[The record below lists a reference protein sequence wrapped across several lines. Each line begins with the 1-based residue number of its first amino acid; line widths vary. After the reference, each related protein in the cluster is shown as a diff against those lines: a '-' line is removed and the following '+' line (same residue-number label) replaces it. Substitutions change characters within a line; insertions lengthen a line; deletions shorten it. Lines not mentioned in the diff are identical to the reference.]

1 MSNLKQTIKTPVGR
15 IVMGDLYKANTT
27 DAEGKPLTVKN
38 GPNTGQPTVAYF
50 FALAI
55 PKGPEPHWAHT
66 VWGNVI
72 WNIGN
77 QAFPDAAKAADFAW
91 KVVDGDSPTPGKLF
105 KGKPGKAPRENEGW
119 AGNWVIKFKSTF
131 APKVY
136 QIVNGQAEPVLTE
149 GFCKAGYYAEVLF
162 DVDSNQSSMNPG
174 VFVNAKMV
182 CFRGFGPEITSGP
195 DVNEVG
201 FGAAPLPAGVSTIPL
216 ASGVPLPSTTTGIPS
231 PMGLPASPLQPATLP
246 AASVPVIPQPQF
258 LQMPAAA
265 LPTGQFPAPAA
276 AALPTSIALPASP
289 SSVPAPPLPPA
300 PPAGP
305 TMTAKAGG
313 ASYETFIQA
322 GWTPA
327 TMIAQGYMTA

>member
-1 MSNLKQTIKTPVGR
+1 MSQLKQSVKTPVGR

-38 GPNTGQPTVAYF
+38 GPNTGQPTQAYF
-50 FALAI
+50 FALAV

-66 VWGNVI
+66 TWGNII

-77 QAFPDAAKAADFAW
+77 QAFPDAAKAQDFAW
-91 KVVDGDSPTPGKLF
+91 KVVDGDSATPGKLF

-182 CFRGFGPEITSGP
+182 CWRGYGAEITSGP

-201 FGAAPLPAGVSTIPL
+201 FGAAPLPAGVSAIPL
-216 ASGVPLPSTTTGIPS
+216 ASSAPLPSV
-231 PMGLPASPLQPATLP
+231 PAQQAPL
-246 AASVPVIPQPQF
+246 AAPVIPQPQF

-265 LPTGQFPAPAA
+265 LPTTPFPVPAV
-276 AALPTSIALPASP
+276 AALPTSIAAPAFP
-289 SSVPAPPLPPA
+289 SNVPAPPDPPV
-300 PPAGP
+300 GP
-305 TMTAKAGG
+305 QMTAKAGG

-327 TMIAQGYMTA
+327 TMIAQGYMNA